1 MRLSRRLHLGELHS
15 LLHAAWVVEVDG
27 LQRGRAHFRSKNGRV
42 EGRWYKMA
50 FQRGVGVGQRGEEGL
65 FSARIDKF
73 EIDRS

>member
-1 MRLSRRLHLGELHS
+1 MMGYSAVELISDRRMG
-15 LLHAAWVVEVDG
+15 
-27 LQRGRAHFRSKNGRV
+27 V